1 MTAEE
6 VFSSVP
12 VGSFLRFSGP
22 LKNGAGKLVAK
33 LPNCLDLEVWSHNG
47 ASLVL
52 VLHADEGLDFE
63 IERPVQSPPIASTNV
78 RTALSLPGLSSGDL
92 GRQSVRVARGGRSSI
107 LDK

>member
-33 LPNCLDLEVWSHNG
+33 LPNYLDLESG
-47 ASLVL
+47 ATTATSLVL

-63 IERPVQSPPIASTNV
+63 IEWQVQSPLIASTKV
-78 RTALSLPGLSSGDL
+78 PTALSLS
-92 GRQSVRVARGGRSSI
+92 ARIVSLRP
-107 LDK
+107 

>member
-1 MTAEE
+1 MTAAE
-6 VFSSVP
+6 VFGNVP

-33 LPNCLDLEVWSHNG
+33 LPNCLDLEVWSLNG

-63 IERPVQSPPIASTNV
+63 IEEPIQSAHIGQRPTPLSLGQAC
-78 RTALSLPGLSSGDL
+78 RTALSGSAPE
-92 GRQSVRVARGGRSSI
+92 
-107 LDK
+107 